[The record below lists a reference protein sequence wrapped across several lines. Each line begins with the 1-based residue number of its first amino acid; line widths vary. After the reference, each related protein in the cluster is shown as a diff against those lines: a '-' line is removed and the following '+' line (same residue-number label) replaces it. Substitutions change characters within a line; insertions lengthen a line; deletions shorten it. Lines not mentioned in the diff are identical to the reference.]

1 MTGQTSSSPSTNP
14 GGATPQRLV
23 ALVHGAVQ
31 GVGFRHACE
40 LQARAL
46 GLRGYVR
53 NRYDRTVEVVAEGT
67 RPQLEHLL
75 SWLNEGPSMAHVS
88 EVEVSWLAAN
98 GEFRRFEVR
107 S

>member
-14 GGATPQRLV
+14 EGATQRLV

-40 LQARAL
+40 VQARAL

-53 NRYDRTVEVVAEGT
+53 NRYDRTVEVVAEGA
-67 RPQLEHLL
+67 RPQLEQLL
-75 SWLNEGPSMAHVS
+75 SWLNEGPSIAHVS
-88 EVEVSWLAAN
+88 AVEVSWLAAN